1 MTEGGDLEQLR
12 GRVRGFAA
20 ERGWDR
26 MRTLKDLSLAI
37 GIEAGELQELFL
49 WVAADD
55 ESRLL
60 AERRSAIEEE
70 LADVFLY
77 CLAFADRADVDLL
90 AAATAKMDA
99 NERRFPRP

>member
-1 MTEGGDLEQLR
+1 MAESADLERLR
-12 GRVRGFAA
+12 ARVREFAA

-26 MRTLKDLSLAI
+26 VRTLKDLSLAI

-55 ESRLL
+55 EAGLL
-60 AERRSAIEEE
+60 AERRGAIEEE

-77 CLAFADRADVDLL
+77 CLALADRIDTDLL
-90 AAATAKMDA
+90 AAANAKMDA